1 MSVGPDGRRA
11 PFIVFEGGEG
21 GGKSTQAAL
30 LAERL
35 GAVLTR
41 EPGGTGIGAQLRAI
55 LLDAATTH
63 LADRAEALLMAADRA
78 QHVQELI
85 RPNLAAG
92 TPVIS
97 DRYLYSSV
105 AYQGYA
111 REQDPEQIRDI
122 SLWAVDGLLPDV
134 VVLID
139 IDPAAAT
146 ARLQRDLDRFE
157 QAGDAFHRR
166 VRDGFLA
173 QAAAEPERFV
183 VIDGERSI
191 EAVAEAVW
199 AAVEP
204 AVRRYILR

>member
-1 MSVGPDGRRA
+1 MVVGPDGRRA

-30 LAERL
+30 LAERID
-35 GAVLTR
+35 AVLTR
-41 EPGGTGIGAQLRAI
+41 EPGGTAIGAQLRAI
-55 LLDAATTH
+55 LLDAANTN
-63 LADRAEALLMAADRA
+63 LSDRAEALLMAADRA
-78 QHVQELI
+78 QHAHELI
-85 RPNLAAG
+85 RPNLESG

-105 AYQGYA
+105 AYQGHA
-111 REQDPEQIRDI
+111 RGQDPEQIRDV
-122 SLWAVDGLLPDV
+122 SLWAVGHLLPDV

-139 IDPAAAT
+139 VDLDTAN

-173 QAAAEPERFV
+173 QAAAEPERWV
-183 VIDGERSI
+183 VVDGAQAVDR
-191 EAVAEAVW
+191 VAEAVW

-204 AVRRYILR
+204 AVRRYVAR